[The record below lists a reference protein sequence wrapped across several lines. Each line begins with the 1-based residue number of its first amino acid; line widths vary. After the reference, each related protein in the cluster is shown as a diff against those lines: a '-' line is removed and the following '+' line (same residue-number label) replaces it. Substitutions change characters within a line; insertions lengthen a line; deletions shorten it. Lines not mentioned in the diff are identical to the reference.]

1 MGFDEVLGQKHV
13 VRLLKGALSEK
24 RVAHAYLFA
33 GPGGVGKRFVAKML
47 ARALNCAGGD
57 STDSCGSCSACD
69 RIARR
74 AYPDVAW
81 IRPEG
86 RSRTIGIDEV
96 REMCRMLAYRPFE
109 GGWKVCV
116 IEEADCIHI
125 AAANALLKTLE
136 EPTSRTV
143 IILTSEHPDRLPLT
157 IVSRCQAVRFSA
169 VPLDEM
175 EGFIKQRL
183 DVDPARVGLLAALSS
198 GSIRR
203 AELLAAEGVEQERD
217 TVLGWMREAA
227 GGVSGA
233 MGAAEEATKRLEE
246 LRKKMRE
253 SREKK
258 GNGEDADQK
267 REDKRK
273 RDDEF
278 GDELHSFD
286 RRLDVI
292 LYWLRD
298 IMVLK
303 VDAEHRSIINADRRE
318 ELLKRAVRMDAE
330 KLESLIELVEEI
342 RRLLRMNVNPRLAL
356 GVLFLGLKGC
366 PELAE

>member
-1 MGFDEVLGQKHV
+1 MGFDEILGQKYV
-13 VRLLKGALSEK
+13 VRLLKGALREK
-24 RVAHAYLFA
+24 RVAHAYLFT
-33 GPGGVGKRFVAKML
+33 GPSGVGKRFVAKML

-57 STDSCGSCSACD
+57 GTDSCGSCSACD

-74 AYPDVAW
+74 TYPDLTW
-81 IRPEG
+81 ISPEG

-96 REMCRMLAYRPFE
+96 RELCRMLAYRPLE

-116 IEEADCIHI
+116 IEEADCISI

-143 IILTSEHPDRLPLT
+143 IILTSEHADRLPLT
-157 IVSRCQAVRFSA
+157 IASRCQAVRFSA
-169 VPLDEM
+169 IPLDEI
-175 EGFIKQRL
+175 EGFIKQHM
-183 DVDPARVGLLAALSS
+183 DVDPERAGFLAALSG
-198 GSIRR
+198 GSIRL
-203 AELLAAEGVEQERD
+203 AEMLAGQEFEQERD
-217 TVLGWMREAA
+217 KVLGWMRGAA
-227 GGVSGA
+227 VGVSGA
-233 MGAAEEATKRLEE
+233 MAAAEEATKSLEE
-246 LRKKMRE
+246 LRKKMRA
-253 SREKK
+253 SREQK
-258 GNGEDADQK
+258 GDGIDAAGK
-267 REDKRK
+267 REKARE
-273 RDDEF
+273 DDNTLGE
-278 GDELHSFD
+278 ELHSFD

-303 VDAEHRSIINADRRE
+303 VDAEHGSVINADRRE